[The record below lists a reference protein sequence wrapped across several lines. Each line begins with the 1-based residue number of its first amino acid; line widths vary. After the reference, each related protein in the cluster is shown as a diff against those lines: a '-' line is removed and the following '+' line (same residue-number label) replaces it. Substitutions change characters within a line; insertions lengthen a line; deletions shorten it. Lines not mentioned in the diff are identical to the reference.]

1 MSRAFI
7 KEDASPPE
15 AEKIYEFRVYWGSGR
30 FAIEPVVVYSSDDL
44 FDVLNWAEYQRGYFQ
59 IRNSKGIMLA
69 EVD

>member
-15 AEKIYEFRVYWGSGR
+15 AERTCEFRVYWGTGR
-30 FAIEPVVVYSSDDL
+30 FDIEPVVVFSSDHL
-44 FDVLNWAEYQRGYFQ
+44 GDVLNWAEGQRGYYQ

-69 EVD
+69 EVV